1 MLNAFFQDHDHLCH
15 FRNRHV
21 SLSEDDFNLD
31 QQTQINWFFN
41 VEDQFLKKIIIGRLA
56 ICEITDNNWES
67 FIQES
72 VNRVFLY
79 TGTQEWI
86 SLTDNHSYR
95 VEIGG
100 VIRRVWIGTT
110 MSLSEIFKETSL
122 ENILTE
128 EGLHFLKNLTTSL
141 KKTRVMY
148 ARCQKSMYLLDD
160 LHRQH
165 ISKHKFTDNEVVAI
179 KSVAGSGKTTTLLK
193 LAHKHS
199 QKKILYLAYNKSLI
213 TEIKGKLK
221 QQGIQNMFPSTFDA
235 LLYRLYSSI
244 HDLEELNIV
253 ELKPQFIGQVI
264 DWLQQKPFKIREF
277 YCKKFTKFC
286 NDASEN
292 DIKAFSLK
300 HFGVAKPLLEK
311 LWTQAKQGQ
320 LITFE
325 TIRKQAFINHWFK
338 GYIDKHYDMIM
349 VDETQ
354 DFDMIMLQMILND
367 TSIPKL
373 FVGDPQQSIYQFRGC
388 INAFHHLP
396 SKALT
401 IEFYSTF
408 RIGNPACDQIRDEFS
423 SCWMISKSPN
433 QTQIVHQ
440 FSQEDKYTHLFR
452 SWRVLL
458 ETAEVT
464 QDIWIYT
471 FDKKINEIRN
481 LHTKL
486 LTLKNLSNEE
496 GLFDDDL
503 PKFLKSLTAE
513 RLEQLL
519 DNISNNVV
527 SEQECRVKMYTV
539 HSYKGLEDDH
549 IRVAPDINLV
559 EDPHIYYVAITRG
572 MKSLWIERKPEK
584 EPLSNGVSIVQ
595 PFFENESPIT
605 QEKKTITKSTKKKT
619 DQITLELF
627 LEGKTVLEISSI
639 RSLKP
644 KTVEEH
650 IIKNLPHDDIPV
662 SMLMTS
668 EEYQEIEQQFL
679 KNGTQTLL
687 RTIKDQ
693 VSESISYL
701 KIKAVKQLTNRNKSS
716 NKIDEKHHNSREE

>member
-1 MLNAFFQDHDHLCH
+1 MLDTFFQSDHDHLCQY
-15 FRNRHV
+15 RNSQV
-21 SLSEDDFNLD
+21 CLSEADFDLD
-31 QQTQINWFFN
+31 HQTQTDWLFN
-41 VEDQFLKKIIIGRLA
+41 VEDQFLKKIIIGRLV

-67 FIQES
+67 LIQES

-110 MSLSEIFKETSL
+110 MSLSDIFKQTSL
-122 ENILTE
+122 EKILTQ
-128 EGLHFLKNLTTSL
+128 EGVHFLKNLQTSL
-141 KKTRVMY
+141 KKTRIMY
-148 ARCQKSMYLLDD
+148 ARCQKSMYLLDV

-165 ISKHKFTDNEVVAI
+165 ISKHKFTDNEIVAI

-213 TEIKGKLK
+213 TEIKEKLK
-221 QQGIQNMFPSTFDA
+221 QEGIKNMFPSTFDA
-235 LLYRLYSSI
+235 LLYRLYKNI
-244 HDLEELNIV
+244 HVLEDLNIV

-311 LWTQAKQGQ
+311 LWTQTKQGQ

-367 TSIPKL
+367 TTIPKL

-388 INAFHHLP
+388 INAFDHLP
-396 SKALT
+396 AKALT

-408 RIGNPACDQIRDEFS
+408 RIGNPACEQIRDEFS

-433 QTQIVHQ
+433 QTQLVNQ
-440 FSQEDKYTHLFR
+440 FSEQDEYTHLFR

-486 LTLKNLSNEE
+486 LTVKNLSNEE
-496 GLFDDDL
+496 GLFEDDL

-519 DNISNNVV
+519 NNISNNVV
-527 SEQECRVKMYTV
+527 SVQECRVKMYTV

-584 EPLSNGVSIVQ
+584 ESLSDGDELVQ
-595 PFFENESPIT
+595 PFFET
-605 QEKKTITKSTKKKT
+605 QEKKTPTLKKIIKSTKKKT

-701 KIKAVKQLTNRNKSS
+701 KIKAVKQLTINVPNGL
-716 NKIDEKHHNSREE
+716 